1 MLRLNLTQTVK
12 FVLFIDKIFYERA
25 EDNRITAKEVNKNIM
40 TMEDLSSPSLTSTL
54 SSDGILCSVITRC
67 TSPKGAIYAVETC
80 WTGFGMSFYAYKL
93 SLGLIL

>member
-1 MLRLNLTQTVK
+1 MRLNLTRSVK
-12 FVLFIDKIFYERA
+12 FLLFIDKIFYERA
-25 EDNRITAKEVNKNIM
+25 EDNRITAKEGNKNII
-40 TMEDLSSPSLTSTL
+40 TMEDLCSPGLTSALT
-54 SSDGILCSVITRC
+54 SDGILCSVITLC